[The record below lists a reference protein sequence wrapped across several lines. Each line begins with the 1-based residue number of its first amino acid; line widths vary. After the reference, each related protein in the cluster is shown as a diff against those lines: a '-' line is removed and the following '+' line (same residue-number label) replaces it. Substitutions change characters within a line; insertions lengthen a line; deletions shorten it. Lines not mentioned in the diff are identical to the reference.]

1 MKIAIVGC
9 GVMGQAFAHFFAK
22 KHQVYLVAKD
32 PSKVSDLSKKIH
44 ADILSLNQAV
54 ESADIIFLAIKPKDL
69 ASVVSKLTGMSFQ
82 GKTVISILTG
92 LSVPS
97 LQKDFPKAYILRTM
111 PNLAFSYGKGI
122 MGVVE
127 DTDPKNNELAS
138 HLFEGMGLIYFL
150 PENKVDAFTAVCG
163 SSPAFIFV
171 ILEAMM
177 EGAVGLG
184 FSFHDAQKLVLQAF
198 EGALAMAKD
207 SGKHLAELKM
217 SISSPGGTT
226 IAGLKEMELRGVRS
240 GLIHTLVACYQRAQE
255 MSRMYQKP

>member
-1 MKIAIVGC
+1 
-9 GVMGQAFAHFFAK
+9 MGQAFARFFAK

-32 PSKVSDLSKKIH
+32 AAKVCDLAKNIQ
-44 ADILSLNQAV
+44 AEILPLPQAV
-54 ESADIIFLAIKPKDL
+54 EAANIIFLAIKPKDL
-69 ASVVSKLTGMSFQ
+69 ASVVSKLSGVSFE

-92 LSVPS
+92 ASVQS
-97 LQKDFPKAYILRTM
+97 LQKDFPKACIVRTM
-111 PNLAFSYGKGI
+111 PNLALSYGEGI
-122 MGVVE
+122 IGVV
-127 DTDPKNNELAS
+127 DDIDAKTKELAS
-138 HLFEGMGLIYFL
+138 NLFEGIGLIYFL

-184 FSFHDAQKLVLQAF
+184 FSFTDAQKLVLQAF
-198 EGALAMAKD
+198 EGALVMAKD

-217 SISSPGGTT
+217 NISSPGGTT